1 MLALSLWLACAT
13 LAEPAAPPDAPPPE
27 AAAAPAPEATPV
39 AAPVP
44 PGEAAPASDT
54 GTIVAGPDAAEAEP
68 VPAAFQLT
76 GFLPSDRI
84 AVDAVL
90 DLGTTFDSLDGGVD
104 VHLRYRGFLAGVIV
118 GGTRWSSNSEQLEWT
133 RTLGLEAG
141 YAWAPARLRLEGAV
155 GYGRATD
162 RREPASG
169 SEQSTGDFLRVRAAA
184 DWVVAG
190 GEGWRVAAGAGVF
203 WRTVQGLSWSPP
215 DHQEFGIG
223 LRLCGEVGW

>member
-1 MLALSLWLACAT
+1 MLPLSLWLACAA
-13 LAEPAAPPDAPPPE
+13 LAEAPAPPAPSPPAE
-27 AAAAPAPEATPV
+27 AAAPAPAAAPV

-44 PGEAAPASDT
+44 PGDAAPAPDA
-54 GTIVAGPDAAEAEP
+54 GTVVAGPAPAEP
-68 VPAAFQLT
+68 APPAFVLT

-90 DLGTTFDSLDGGVD
+90 TLGTTFDSLDGGVD
-104 VHLRYRGFLAGVIV
+104 AHLRYRGFLAGVIV
-118 GGTRWSSNSEQLEWT
+118 GGTRWSGNSESLEWT

-141 YAWAPARLRLEGAV
+141 YAWSPARLRLEGAV
-155 GYGRATD
+155 GYGRATE
-162 RREPASG
+162 RREPAG
-169 SEQSTGDFLRVRAAA
+169 GPEQSTGDFLRVRAAA